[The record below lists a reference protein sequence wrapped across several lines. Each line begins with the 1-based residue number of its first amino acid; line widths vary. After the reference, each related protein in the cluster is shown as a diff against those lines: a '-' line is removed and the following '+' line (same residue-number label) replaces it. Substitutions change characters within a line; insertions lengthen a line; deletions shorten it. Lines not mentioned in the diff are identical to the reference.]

1 MRKSDW
7 SSDVFSSY
15 LIEAWHLPLLMRPAL
30 SLRSV
35 RRIAVFVSRALI
47 EELGRKSNL
56 DSETQA
62 YLKARA
68 QARIEQDAERATPTP
83 DAVIPTIQKDFMHGQ
98 LHDDPVTN
106 AASLQHKAAG
116 LLALSRKTGAAES
129 ISARDVDA
137 KSGKASRSDGF

>member
-15 LIEAWHLPLLMRPAL
+15 LIEAWHLPLVMRPAL
-30 SLRSV
+30 SLRAV

-83 DAVIPTIQKDFMHGQ
+83 DAVIANIKKAFMHGQ
-98 LHDDPVTN
+98 LNDDLVTK
-106 AASLQHKAAG
+106 AASLQHKEIGRAH
-116 LLALSRKTGAAES
+116 
-129 ISARDVDA
+129 V
-137 KSGKASRSDGF
+137 